1 MIPGNKVGFII
12 GKGGAGIRGLQE
24 KAGVKMVIFQESA
37 QANTEEKQ
45 LRITGPPDR
54 VDYAKKL
61 VEDMLNER
69 DDSSRMRRDN
79 FGVGPGG
86 GGGGGVGGGGGWDR
100 DRGFNDNRTSDRGSR
115 NLNEYGSGSRLSFQE
130 LPVSPNVIGMV
141 IGKGGE
147 NIRKIQA
154 ETGCKV
160 QFDTTKLDAQGNKI
174 CQFTGTQE
182 EISKAIAMVKELI
195 DNIGGGA
202 GQEEVRLIVPAART
216 GSVIGRGGENI
227 RQLKQQSGCNIE
239 LDKNFQNENDERC
252 FIIRGSA
259 DKVAYAQQLVTDK
272 VGRQEAR
279 VLSSTIPQYD
289 QDSQYGYMSSQA
301 YQRQGAAGSSTTD
314 YYQVLQAAAA
324 DGNSQAS
331 VQEQYAMWAAYYA
344 QYSQAQQQMGN
355 GAAEGSAAT
364 AGAGAAAGSAEQN
377 EEAYEKWIEYYK
389 AYGMVFEAETMEKS
403 LAEFRKQKKSDD
415 NGNKH
420 HEGSNSKGSHRD
432 HHESSSSSSSH
443 HRSRRNG
450 DHSD

>member
-79 FGVGPGG
+79 FGGGPGG
-86 GGGGGVGGGGGWDR
+86 GGGGGGGGGWDR

-279 VLSSTIPQYD
+279 VLSSTIPQYEYVFSILCKYLHIFNHFPFLYF
-289 QDSQYGYMSSQA
+289 QP
-301 YQRQGAAGSSTTD
+301 RQP
-314 YYQVLQAAAA
+314 VRL
-324 DGNSQAS
+324 
-331 VQEQYAMWAAYYA
+331 
-344 QYSQAQQQMGN
+344 
-355 GAAEGSAAT
+355 
-364 AGAGAAAGSAEQN
+364 
-377 EEAYEKWIEYYK
+377 
-389 AYGMVFEAETMEKS
+389 
-403 LAEFRKQKKSDD
+403 
-415 NGNKH
+415 
-420 HEGSNSKGSHRD
+420 HELSGIPKTGRSGLFNHRLLP
-432 HHESSSSSSSH
+432 
-443 HRSRRNG
+443 G
-450 DHSD
+450 FTGGCG